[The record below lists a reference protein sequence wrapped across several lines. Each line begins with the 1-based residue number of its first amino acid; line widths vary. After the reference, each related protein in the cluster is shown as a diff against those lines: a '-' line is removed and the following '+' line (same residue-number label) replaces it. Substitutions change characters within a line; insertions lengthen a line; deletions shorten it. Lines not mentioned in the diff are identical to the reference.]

1 MKALF
6 DTSSLECSKKITT
19 TYSTSFSLAIKMLSP
34 EIQDDI
40 YAIYGFVRCAD
51 EIVDTFDEYNQE
63 LLLDE
68 FEAEYEKALERKI
81 SLNPI
86 LNAFQKV
93 VHQYQLQELVK
104 PFMHS
109 MRMDLTKKE
118 YNSYAEY
125 EEYIFGSAD
134 VVGLMCLKVFVKG
147 DEKKYEELKA
157 SAMRL
162 GSAFQKVNFLRDL
175 KHDYESLGRVY
186 FPGVNFES
194 LSNEDKTKIINEIN
208 QDFEEAF
215 KGILKLPIE
224 AKFGV
229 YTAYRYY
236 KSLMKKISK
245 TQPNEFLSKRIRVS
259 NPLKLVI
266 LGKSYLRYQFNLIQA

>member
-6 DTSSLECSKKITT
+6 DQASLECSKTITKK
-19 TYSTSFSLAIKMLSP
+19 YSTSFSLAIKMLAP

-51 EIVDTFDEYNQE
+51 EIVDTFEGYEQE

-68 FEAEYEKALERKI
+68 FEVEYQKALERRI
-81 SLNPI
+81 SLNPV
-86 LNAFQKV
+86 LNAFQHV
-93 VHQYQLQELVK
+93 VHRYGLYDLVP
-104 PFMHS
+104 PFMKS

-118 YNSYAEY
+118 YNSIAEY
-125 EEYIFGSAD
+125 EAYIFGSAD

-147 DEKKYEELKA
+147 DEKKYNELKA
-157 SAMRL
+157 SAMKL

-175 KHDYESLGRVY
+175 QHDYENLGRVY
-186 FPGVNFES
+186 FPGINFSS
-194 LSNEDKTKIINEIN
+194 LTNANKEQIVSEIN
-208 QDFEEAF
+208 SDFEEAF
-215 KGILKLPIE
+215 KGILRLPTE

-236 KSLMKKISK
+236 KSLMQKINK
-245 TQPNEFLSKRIRVS
+245 TQPEEFLSKRISVS

-266 LGKSYLRYQFNLIQA
+266 LGKSYLRYQFNIIA

>member
-6 DTSSLECSKKITT
+6 DQASLECSKTITRK
-19 TYSTSFSLAIKMLSP
+19 YSTSFSLAIKMLAP

-51 EIVDTFDEYNQE
+51 EIVDTFEGYEQE

-68 FEAEYEKALERKI
+68 FEVEYQKALERRI
-81 SLNPI
+81 SLNPV
-86 LNAFQKV
+86 LNAFQHV
-93 VHQYQLQELVK
+93 VHRYGLYDLVP
-104 PFMHS
+104 PFMKS

-118 YNSYAEY
+118 YNSIAEY

-147 DEKKYEELKA
+147 DENKYNELKD
-157 SAMRL
+157 SAMKL

-175 KHDYESLGRVY
+175 QHDYENLGRVY
-186 FPGVNFES
+186 FPGINFSS
-194 LSNEDKTKIINEIN
+194 LTNANKEQIVAEIN
-208 QDFEEAF
+208 SDFEEAF
-215 KGILKLPIE
+215 KGILRLPTE

-236 KSLMKKISK
+236 KSLMQKINK
-245 TQPNEFLSKRIRVS
+245 TQPEEFLSKRISVS

-266 LGKSYLRYQFNLIQA
+266 LGKSYLRYQFNIIA